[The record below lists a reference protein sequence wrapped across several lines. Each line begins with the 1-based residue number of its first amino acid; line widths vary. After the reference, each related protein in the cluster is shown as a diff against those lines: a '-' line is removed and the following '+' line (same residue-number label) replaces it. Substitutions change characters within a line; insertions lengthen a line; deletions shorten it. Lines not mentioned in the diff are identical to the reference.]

1 MYLPFF
7 FFIRLLQCVINAQ
20 TAFWALQFIFYFYA
34 QKSGTSCKKKRS
46 ISVTHEKHIYPDGS
60 LSPPAPS
67 STSRNFAYSKLCFI
81 SCPCPDCMSSLSRCN
96 KAEQWPIVNTS
107 VVHLIWFGNL
117 QSGHV
122 NDILKGGVGVGGVM
136 SACLCENRRFFV
148 LLRGDRQWP
157 QARWKR
163 GWGPRQIVDTC
174 SWHARLASRRTHGE
188 EPPWCGISVKAGPRR
203 S

>member
-1 MYLPFF
+1 MPIY
-7 FFIRLLQCVINAQ
+7 FIGLFQCVIDAQ
-20 TAFWALQFIFYFYA
+20 TAFWPQQFIFNFYA
-34 QKSGTSCKKKRS
+34 GLCLQKSGTWCKKKRS

-81 SCPCPDCMSSLSRCN
+81 SCPCPDCMSSVSRCN

-122 NDILKGGVGVGGVM
+122 NDILKGMCVCGGGHM
-136 SACLCENRRFFV
+136 SLLKHTLLC
-148 LLRGDRQWP
+148 
-157 QARWKR
+157 
-163 GWGPRQIVDTC
+163 
-174 SWHARLASRRTHGE
+174 
-188 EPPWCGISVKAGPRR
+188 PPA
-203 S
+203 